1 MLVAITAITIIQEKT
16 FIFTPL
22 LALPYLIDIAGIMR
36 ADIERKPTA
45 SEIHSLLSVS
55 GATNLHRKPNN
66 SAIARP
72 SISFIPSIFMSFDF

>member
-1 MLVAITAITIIQEKT
+1 MLAAITAITIIQEKT
-16 FIFTPL
+16 FILTPL
-22 LALPYLIDIAGIMR
+22 LALPYLIAIAGIMR

-45 SEIHSLLSVS
+45 SEIHSLLSVT